1 MASTKTL
8 FQLTSQPTWFENIAI
23 KSDGTIVTTR
33 LDVPEVWA
41 VDPKTSSGFQVLRV
55 PFPDEIPNQALTGIC
70 SLKPDVFAIGA
81 GSFDLPGGATS
92 KPGSWSVW
100 LADLTAQQPKVTEV
114 TDMPAIGMINGIA
127 AWDENTV
134 LVTDCLNGKVYKLD
148 VKTRSYSVTLEDET
162 MTIPADAPFQ
172 AGINGIKVHRTSE
185 QTYIYYTTTTRF
197 SVYRV
202 PITHQ
207 LQAAGPVE
215 TLTSGVV
222 GDDFAVT
229 HDGTIYLC
237 TNISNTVVQIP
248 AAGGAAVK
256 VAGDE
261 KTLVLA
267 GSTACVLSEDEK
279 VLYVATSGANAM
291 PVDGETEPAKIVQVN
306 LY

>member
-8 FQLTSQPTWFENIAI
+8 FQLTSRPTWFENIAI
-23 KSDGTIVTTR
+23 RSNGIIVTTR
-33 LDVPEVWA
+33 LDVPEIWA
-41 VDPKTSSGFQVLRV
+41 IDPETSSGFQVLRV
-55 PFPDEIPNQALTGIC
+55 PLPDEIPNQALTGIC

-81 GSFDLPGGATS
+81 GSFDIIGGANP
-92 KPGSWSVW
+92 KPGSWSIW
-100 LADLTAQQPKVTEV
+100 LADLTTEQPKVTKV
-114 TDMPAIGMINGIA
+114 ADMPVIGMINGIA
-127 AWDENTV
+127 AWDDNTV

-148 VKTRSYSVTLEDET
+148 VETGSYNVGLEDET

-172 AGINGIKVHRTSE
+172 FGINGIKVHRTSE

-197 SVYRV
+197 SIYRV
-202 PITHQ
+202 PVTQ
-207 LQAAGPVE
+207 KLQVAGPVE
-215 TLTSGVV
+215 TLTSGVA
-222 GDDFAVT
+222 GDDFVVT
-229 HDGTIYLC
+229 RDGTIYLC

-248 AAGGAAVK
+248 AAGGAAGK

-291 PVDGETEPAKIVQVN
+291 PLDGETEPAKIVQVN
-306 LY
+306 LH